1 MVLNFNSVGNIQGC
15 MATLICMLKYGDFLI
30 LRDMKRAQKIYKVF
44 NWVGKLSQ
52 SILFA
57 QRGKQP

>member
-1 MVLNFNSVGNIQGC
+1 
-15 MATLICMLKYGDFLI
+15 MATLIYMLKYGDFLI
-30 LRDMKRAQKIYKVF
+30 LRDIKRAQRIYKVLT
-44 NWVGKLSQ
+44 WVGKLSQ

>member
-1 MVLNFNSVGNIQGC
+1 

-30 LRDMKRAQKIYKVF
+30 LRDIKTAQRICKVF
-44 NWVGKLSQ
+44 TWVGKLSQ

-57 QRGKQP
+57 QRGEQP